1 VSQEWQT
8 NPIVTDYNKYIHKGA
23 PLMTNTALFI
33 QARAEIEAHAQ
44 TLCDTLEENYKQDS
58 IRSYER
64 MTLEGSEY
72 ATKRLQDIE
81 NGTAN
86 LYKFVIQKGR
96 KYLKIVNKQFDDM
109 GPYATH
115 EYKNGSVHAFID
127 RETGDVYKPASWQA
141 PAKHVRYNL
150 LERKDREFLFDYK
163 NVGWAG
169 GYLYM
174 R

>member
-1 VSQEWQT
+1 MNTTLLKQEMK
-8 NPIVTDYNKYIHKGA
+8 N
-23 PLMTNTALFI
+23 
-33 QARAEIEAHAQ
+33 IEEYAQ
-44 TLCDTLEENYKQDS
+44 TLCETLEENFKQDS
-58 IRSYER
+58 IASYKR
-64 MTLEGSEY
+64 MAMTDSGY
-72 ATKRLQDIE
+72 ATKRLEEIE

-86 LYKFVIQKGR
+86 LYKFIVQKGR
-96 KYLKIVNKQFDDM
+96 KYLKIINQQYDDM
-109 GPYATH
+109 GPNPSY

-127 RETGDVYKPASWQA
+127 RETGDVYKPASWNK

-150 LERKDREFLFDYK
+150 LERSDRNFLFDYR

>member
-1 VSQEWQT
+1 
-8 NPIVTDYNKYIHKGA
+8 
-23 PLMTNTALFI
+23 MTNTALFI
-33 QARAEIEAHAQ
+33 SAAAEVETYAQ

-58 IRSYER
+58 IDSYNR
-64 MTLEGSEY
+64 MALRDGSEY
-72 ATKRLQDIE
+72 AVKRLQEIE
-81 NGTAN
+81 DGTAN

-96 KYLKIVNKQFDDM
+96 KYLKIINRQYDDM
-109 GPYATH
+109 GSNPRN
-115 EYKNGSVHAFID
+115 EYRDGSVHAFID
-127 RETGDVYKPASWQA
+127 RETGDVYKPAGWA
-141 PAKHVRYNL
+141 KPAKHVRYNL

>member
-1 VSQEWQT
+1 
-8 NPIVTDYNKYIHKGA
+8 
-23 PLMTNTALFI
+23 MNTALF
-33 QARAEIEAHAQ
+33 QQEMKNIEEYAQ
-44 TLCDTLEENYKQDS
+44 TLCDTLEENFKQDS
-58 IRSYER
+58 ISSYKR
-64 MTLEGSEY
+64 MAMTDSGY
-72 ATKRLQDIE
+72 ATKRLEEIE

-96 KYLKIVNKQFDDM
+96 KYLKIINQQYDDM
-109 GPYATH
+109 GPNPSY

-127 RETGDVYKPASWQA
+127 RETGDVYKPAGWA
-141 PAKHVRYNL
+141 KPAKHVRYNL
-150 LERKDREFLFDYK
+150 LERSDRNFLFDYR

>member
-1 VSQEWQT
+1 
-8 NPIVTDYNKYIHKGA
+8 
-23 PLMTNTALFI
+23 MTNTALFI
-33 QARAEIEAHAQ
+33 QARAEVEAHAQ
-44 TLCDTLEENYKQDS
+44 TLCDTLEENFKQDS
-58 IRSYER
+58 ISSYKR
-64 MTLEGSEY
+64 MAMTDSDY
-72 ATKRLQDIE
+72 ATKRLEEIE

-96 KYLKIVNKQFDDM
+96 KYLKIINQQYDDM

-127 RETGDVYKPASWQA
+127 RETGDVYKPAGWA
-141 PAKHVRYNL
+141 KPAKHVRYNL